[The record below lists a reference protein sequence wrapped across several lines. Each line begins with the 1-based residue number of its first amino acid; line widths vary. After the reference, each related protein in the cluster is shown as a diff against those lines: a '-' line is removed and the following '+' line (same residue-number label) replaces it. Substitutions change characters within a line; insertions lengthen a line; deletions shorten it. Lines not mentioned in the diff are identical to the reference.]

1 MVKQDFDPDDK
12 NLIKVIQCCKRME
25 EAEDFHP
32 NKDNKKNTKKPKANK
47 KEKSSSWEGPKH
59 CLLYGDNYT
68 HTTDEC
74 HVLKKQAMSLR
85 HRDDHYRKP
94 PYKNK
99 SWKRDT
105 EQGTSS
111 SKKEL
116 AAFVR
121 KQACKELHA
130 FAKKRKASSSK
141 DNKEGSVGSL
151 HHLEAGEID
160 LAAFNYSE
168 MDDLK
173 IESDNDTVKS
183 TKDKSK
189 ISV

>member
-1 MVKQDFDPDDK
+1 MG
-12 NLIKVIQCCKRME
+12 CR
-25 EAEDFHP
+25 A
-32 NKDNKKNTKKPKANK
+32 
-47 KEKSSSWEGPKH
+47 
-59 CLLYGDNYT
+59 
-68 HTTDEC
+68 
-74 HVLKKQAMSLR
+74 R
-85 HRDDHYRKP
+85 
-94 PYKNK
+94 
-99 SWKRDT
+99 
-105 EQGTSS
+105 TSS

-130 FAKKRKASSSK
+130 FAKKHKALSSK

-151 HHLEAGEID
+151 HQLEEGSVGSLHHLEAGKID